1 MIKSVII
8 DSREPKWVQRLPFC
22 GAKKAVME
30 MEFGDIWLTCDDGQ
44 TLVIERKEPEDFIG
58 SMITHRLIR
67 QAAGLAQLRKGG
79 LWPYVMITGEINP
92 GPNGRSWVNGDLR
105 EIQYAAVQGMLLSIQ
120 ELGVFTTFAANS
132 HDLESA
138 CIRLSN
144 RQRTDVMKL
153 PAVKRLGKKQNAAEE
168 FLAGLPGISTELSA
182 LILHSAGSAARAL
195 EMLTTGEY
203 LPKVGTKKRE
213 QIRKVLGLSE
223 AESLS
228 IIRDAPKGS
237 EDEMKS

>member
-105 EIQYAAVQGMLLSIQ
+105 EIHCEEWLEFIRGIAVFGGYEVVILDMGDQIEEWFQILRECKSIYMPI
-120 ELGVFTTFAANS
+120 
-132 HDLESA
+132 LE
-138 CIRLSN
+138 
-144 RQRTDVMKL
+144 D
-153 PAVKRLGKKQNAAEE
+153 P
-168 FLAGLPGISTELSA
+168 ISTGKLLQFEK
-182 LILHSAGSAARAL
+182 ILRAL
-195 EMLTTGEY
+195 EFQDIKEKIKKLRLPCWNEPEKGADRMEWLLRGELGY
-203 LPKVGTKKRE
+203 FVRKLVAEE
-213 QIRKVLGLSE
+213 QRKNVLLLG
-223 AESLS
+223 
-228 IIRDAPKGS
+228 
-237 EDEMKS
+237 EDGDE

>member
-1 MIKSVII
+1 
-8 DSREPKWVQRLPFC
+8 
-22 GAKKAVME
+22 
-30 MEFGDIWLTCDDGQ
+30 
-44 TLVIERKEPEDFIG
+44 
-58 SMITHRLIR
+58 
-67 QAAGLAQLRKGG
+67 
-79 LWPYVMITGEINP
+79 
-92 GPNGRSWVNGDLR
+92 
-105 EIQYAAVQGMLLSIQ
+105 
-120 ELGVFTTFAANS
+120 VFTTFAANS

-153 PAVKRLGKKQNAAEE
+153 PAVKRLGKKQNAGEE
-168 FLAGLPGISTELSA
+168 FLAGLPGISTELSV

-203 LPKVGTKKRE
+203 LPKVGTKKRD

-228 IIRDAPKGS
+228 ITREAPKGS